1 MNLLLLDPAEL
12 EKDGTVRLD
21 GYRAEHIFCI
31 LHAQKGDR
39 LRAGLLNGNTGTA
52 EVLESTRHSAILK
65 TEGFPVPPVPESPL
79 IPVIALP
86 RPQSFK
92 KTLHFLASCGIRTAF
107 FTGAAR
113 VEKSYWK
120 SASMQP
126 EAVRGE
132 LINGLEQGGC
142 TVLPD
147 IRFRAS
153 LRELFDDPGF
163 QSICGCAD
171 KLVAHPGNA
180 VPCPGEMKRTTLCAI
195 GPEGGFLQREV
206 DFLERNGFTRV
217 SLGPCI
223 LRVEFALAALY
234 GRLSR
239 FVS

>member
-12 EKDGTVRLD
+12 NKDGTVRLD

-31 LHAQKGDR
+31 LHAKKGDR

-52 EVLESTRHSAILK
+52 EVLESTRRSALLK
-65 TEGFPVPPVPESPL
+65 TGDFTVPPIPASLL

-92 KTLHFLASCGIRTAF
+92 KTLHFLASAGIRTAF

-120 SASMQP
+120 SASMEP
-126 EAVRGE
+126 EAVRAE

-147 IRFRAS
+147 VRFHGS
-153 LRELFDDPGF
+153 LRELFGDPGF
-163 QSICGCAD
+163 QMLCEHAE
-171 KLVAHPGNA
+171 KLAAHPRNA
-180 VPCPGEMKRTTLCAI
+180 VPCPRKMTTATVCAI
-195 GPEGGFLQREV
+195 GPEGGFLDREV
-206 DFLERNGFTRV
+206 DFLEQNGFRPV

-234 GRLSR
+234 GRLLP
-239 FVS
+239 

>member
-1 MNLLLLDPAEL
+1 MNLLLLDPAEI

-52 EVLESTRHSAILK
+52 EVLESARHSAVLK
-65 TEGFPVPPVPESPL
+65 TDGFPTPPVPASPL

-120 SASMQP
+120 SAAMEP
-126 EAVRGE
+126 EAIRGE
-132 LINGLEQGGC
+132 LINGLEQGTC

-147 IRFRAS
+147 VRFHHS

-163 QSICGCAD
+163 QAVSGKAD
-171 KLVAHPGNA
+171 KLVAHPRNA
-180 VPCPGEMKRTTLCAI
+180 VPCPAGIEKETLCAI
-195 GPEGGFLQREV
+195 GPEGGFLDREV
-206 DFLERNGFTRV
+206 DFLERNGFRPV

-239 FVS
+239 FPS

>member
-12 EKDGTVRLD
+12 KKDGTVRLD

-31 LHAQKGDR
+31 LHAKKGDR
-39 LRAGLLNGNTGTA
+39 LRAGLLNGNTGTV
-52 EVLESTRHSAILK
+52 EVLESSRHAALLK
-65 TEGFPVPPVPESPL
+65 TGDFTIPPIPASLL

-107 FTGAAR
+107 FTGTAR

-120 SASMQP
+120 SAAMEP
-126 EAVRGE
+126 EAIRGE

-147 IRFRAS
+147 VQFRSS
-153 LRELFDDPGF
+153 LRELVDDPGF
-163 QSICGCAD
+163 QTICGQSE
-171 KLVAHPGNA
+171 KLVAHLRNA
-180 VPCPGEMKRTTLCAI
+180 LPCPLEMKKTTLCAI
-195 GPEGGFLQREV
+195 GPEGGFLDREV
-206 DFLERNGFTRV
+206 DFLERNGFRPV
-217 SLGPCI
+217 ALGPCI
-223 LRVEFALAALY
+223 LRVEFALAALF

-239 FVS
+239 W

>member
-31 LHAQKGDR
+31 LHAKKGDR

-52 EVLESTRHSAILK
+52 EVLGSTRRSALLK
-65 TEGFPVPPVPESPL
+65 VGDFTVPPIPASLL

-92 KTLHFLASCGIRTAF
+92 KTLHFLASAGIRTAF

-113 VEKSYWK
+113 VEKSYWN
-120 SASMQP
+120 SAAMEP
-126 EAVRGE
+126 EAVRAE

-147 IRFRAS
+147 VRFHGS

-163 QSICGCAD
+163 QTVCGHAE
-171 KLVAHPGNA
+171 KLAAHPRNA
-180 VPCPGEMKRTTLCAI
+180 IPCPRKMTTATVCAI
-195 GPEGGFLQREV
+195 GPEGGFLDREV
-206 DFLERNGFTRV
+206 DFLERNGFKPV

-234 GRLSR
+234 GRLLP
-239 FVS
+239 

>member
-12 EKDGTVRLD
+12 NQDGTVRLD
-21 GYRAEHIFCI
+21 DYRAEHIFCI
-31 LHAQKGDR
+31 LHAKKGDR

-52 EVLESTRHSAILK
+52 EVLESSRHSALLK
-65 TEGFPVPPVPESPL
+65 TEGFPNSPIPASLL

-92 KTLHFLASCGIRTAF
+92 KTLHFLASAGIRTAF

-120 SASMQP
+120 SAAMDP
-126 EAVRGE
+126 EAVRAE

-147 IRFRAS
+147 VRFHAS
-153 LRELFDDPGF
+153 LRELFSDPGF
-163 QSICGCAD
+163 QAIGEHAE
-171 KLVAHPGNA
+171 KMAAHPRNA
-180 VPCPGEMKRTTLCAI
+180 VPCPREIKTATLCAI
-195 GPEGGFLQREV
+195 GPEGGFLDREV
-206 DFLERNGFTRV
+206 DFLEQHGFKPV

-234 GRLSR
+234 GRFL
-239 FVS
+239 